1 MAVIQCASPGMG
13 FKNTNMLGIDC
24 DDSNGNINP
33 GAAEICNNLDDDC
46 DGFIDNNVSLYLT
59 INSGPFD
66 QPSTWLG
73 GCVPP
78 NMIPANFMIV
88 ININNDVTNPIG
100 NVITNLGT
108 IQCNANL
115 INLGTIKGT
124 GSFSGN
130 IINNGLL
137 SPGN

>member
-1 MAVIQCASPGMG
+1 
-13 FKNTNMLGIDC
+13 
-24 DDSNGNINP
+24 
-33 GAAEICNNLDDDC
+33 
-46 DGFIDNNVSLYLT
+46 
-59 INSGPFD
+59 
-66 QPSTWLG
+66 
-73 GCVPP
+73 
-78 NMIPANFMIV
+78 
-88 ININNDVTNPIG
+88 
-100 NVITNLGT
+100 LGT